1 MSGVSSENMSAWR
14 RKALELFPDLRS
26 DIEDP
31 DASVMSLFFELLPRC
46 RDAHG
51 RNDSEELKR
60 IYDFADWCASQ
71 KAKELWN
78 AAGVGFYKH
87 LADSTHTFDAIPL
100 WVRKQVF
107 EDIAGLLEERVGIE
121 RVAELRRR
129 YR

>member
-1 MSGVSSENMSAWR
+1 MSAWR
-14 RKALELFPDLRS
+14 RKALELFPDLRN

-31 DASVMSLFFELLPRC
+31 DTSVMGLFFELLPRC

-51 RNDSEELKR
+51 RNDLEELRR
-60 IYDFADWCASQ
+60 IYGFADWCASQ

-78 AAGVGFYKH
+78 AAGVGFYEH
-87 LADSTHTFDAIPL
+87 LADSRQMFDEVPL

-107 EDIAGLLEERVGIE
+107 EDIAGLLEARVGTE

>member
-1 MSGVSSENMSAWR
+1 MSAWR

-31 DASVMSLFFELLPRC
+31 DASVMGLFFELLPRC
-46 RDAHG
+46 RDEHG

-60 IYDFADWCASQ
+60 IYGFADWCASQ

-78 AAGVGFYKH
+78 AAGVGFYEH
-87 LADSTHTFDAIPL
+87 LADATQTFDAMPL

-107 EDIAGLLEERVGIE
+107 ENIAGLLEERVGIE